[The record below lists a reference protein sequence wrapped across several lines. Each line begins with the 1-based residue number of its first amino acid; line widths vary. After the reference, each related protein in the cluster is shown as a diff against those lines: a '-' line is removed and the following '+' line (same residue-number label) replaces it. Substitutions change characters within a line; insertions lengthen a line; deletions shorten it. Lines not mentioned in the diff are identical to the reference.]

1 MQKRQNH
8 NENISSLSKKRQ
20 KISPRAAS
28 GDAGG
33 ATPDRRPAGDI
44 GADANGGPSPPPG
57 DDASLQ
63 PIGYLERCDHEM
75 ISGWIWDPARPGEP
89 VDVDLV
95 EGGVML
101 FRVRA
106 DLYRPDLEEVGYGD
120 GRHGFAFT
128 GLDMVLPHSRHLV
141 SLRRASDGLDL
152 LASPHWIVRS
162 PPRLDE
168 PALRFMT
175 EAFVQASLAA
185 RAPEELSGGIGFLL
199 RLLNQ
204 CINAHDRLAGAAG
217 RTAAAM
223 REGLVPRDELDGRT
237 GGIIDALSRAYPLL
251 TLGQAG
257 AAETAPEV
265 SVIIPA
271 HDHFDHTYRCLESI
285 RDHFP
290 RRSCEIVIVD
300 DCSTDETLLCTLVFA
315 GPVRVVR
322 TPQQL
327 GFVGACNAGAREAR
341 GRYLLFLN
349 NDTLV
354 REGWLDALVDTFEL
368 VPGVGIA
375 GSRLLAE
382 DGTLQEAGGIIW
394 RLGDGWNWGRGED
407 PAEPR
412 FLHLRDADWVSGA
425 ALMVERALF
434 ETLGG
439 FDSHYA
445 PAYYE
450 DVDLAFR
457 VRQLGRRVVVQ
468 PASEVVHLEG
478 VSNGVDVAGGG
489 LKRYQL
495 VNQRKFQARWRDVLA
510 GHRFNGESPD
520 LEAERQ
526 VRRRA
531 YFIDDTVPTPDLD
544 AGSNAAV
551 AHMRALQAL
560 GYKVTFMPAD
570 NMEDH
575 QPYTASLRKIGIEC
589 LHAPYARSVEQVFRD
604 ALVAPDLVY
613 IHRYSNAAKYAML
626 TRRYFP
632 KCRIVYSVADLHF
645 LRLERQA
652 AVAPGDPH
660 TVGLVAQKAGELAV
674 MRVVD
679 AVIVHSSAEARLL
692 GELVPEIATHVVPW
706 AVRPRPTPAPFAQ
719 RAGIVFVGGFQH
731 PPNVDAVR
739 HYADDILPALRA
751 RLPAAT
757 SSIVGSR
764 MPEAIARLHE
774 RGLAMVGY
782 VPDLADVLHR
792 ARCTV
797 APLRFGAG
805 IKGKVL
811 ESFAHGLPC
820 VMSPVAA
827 EGLDLPAPLDW
838 LVAGTAADF
847 AAKIVRVHEDEA
859 LNQCLAE
866 AGLAFVAARYSEAA
880 TRAALAGAVDRD
892 AAEAAAAADPP
903 AQPAA
908 RRARTAAAASSPER

>member
-1 MQKRQNH
+1 MKKKQTN
-8 NENISSLSKKRQ
+8 NIKNTNRDESKDEQALPPGGAGDRGGDVA
-20 KISPRAAS
+20 PAAS
-28 GDAGG
+28 SDE
-33 ATPDRRPAGDI
+33 ATVRRPV
-44 GADANGGPSPPPG
+44 
-57 DDASLQ
+57 
-63 PIGYLERCDHEM
+63 GYLERCDHES
-75 ISGWIWDPARPGEP
+75 IAGWIWDPERPDEP
-89 VDVDLV
+89 LDIDLV
-95 EGGVML
+95 EGGVTL

-106 DLYRPDLEEVGYGD
+106 DLYRPDLEQAGYGN
-120 GRHGFAFT
+120 GRHAFSIV

-141 SLRRASDGLDL
+141 SIRRASDGLDL
-152 LASPHWIVRS
+152 LGSPHWIVRS
-162 PPRLDE
+162 PPALDE
-168 PALRFMT
+168 PARRFMT

-185 RAPEELSGGIGFLL
+185 KAPAELAGGIGLLL
-199 RLLNQ
+199 RLLNHSL
-204 CINAHDRLAGAAG
+204 NAHDRLAEAAG
-217 RTAAAM
+217 MTAAAA
-223 REGLVPRDELDGRT
+223 REGLVPRAELDGRT
-237 GGIIDALSRAYPLL
+237 GGIIDALGQAYPLL
-251 TLGQAG
+251 ILGPAG

-271 HDHFDHTYRCLESI
+271 HNHFDHTYRCLESI

-300 DCSTDETLLCTLVFA
+300 DGSTDETLFCTLVLA

-322 TPQQL
+322 TPAQL
-327 GFVGACNAGAREAR
+327 GFVGASNAGAREAR

-354 REGWLDALVDTFEL
+354 REGWLDALVDTFEQ

-382 DGTLQEAGGIIW
+382 DGTLQEVGGIVW
-394 RLGDGWNWGRGED
+394 RLGDGWNWGRGAD

-425 ALMVERALF
+425 ALMIERVLF
-434 ETLGG
+434 QTLGG
-439 FDSHYA
+439 FDTHYA

-478 VSNGVDVAGGG
+478 VSNGVDVAGSG

-495 VNQRKFQARWRDVLA
+495 VNQRKFQARWKDVLA
-510 GHRFNGESPD
+510 GHGFNGECPD

-551 AHMRALQAL
+551 AHMRALLAL
-560 GYKVTFMPAD
+560 GYKVTFVPAD
-570 NMEDH
+570 NMQDH
-575 QPYTASLRKIGIEC
+575 QPYTGDLRKVGIEC
-589 LHAPYARSVEQVFRD
+589 LHAPFARSVEEVFRD

-632 KCRIVYSVADLHF
+632 KTRIVYNVADLHF

-652 AVAPGDPH
+652 AVAPGDAA
-660 TVGLVAQKAGELAV
+660 TVGLAAQKAGELAV

-679 AVIVHSSAEARLL
+679 AVIVHSSVEAEML
-692 GELVPEIATHVVPW
+692 GTLAPEIETHVVPW
-706 AVRPRPTPAPFAQ
+706 AVRPRPAPVPFAQ
-719 RAGIVFVGGFQH
+719 RAGIAFVGGFGH

-739 HYADDILPALRA
+739 HYAEDILPLVRES
-751 RLPAAT
+751 LPAAT
-757 SSIVGSR
+757 SHIVGSR
-764 MPEAIARLHE
+764 MPEAVSRLHGG
-774 RGLAMVGY
+774 GLVTVGY
-782 VPDLADVLHR
+782 VPDLAEVLHR
-792 ARCTV
+792 VRCTV

-838 LVAGTAADF
+838 LVAGSAEEF

-859 LNQCLAE
+859 LNRRLAE
-866 AGLAFVAARYSEAA
+866 AGLAYIVARYSEVA
-880 TRAALAGAVDRD
+880 TLAALGRAVDVLAASNAGSGAGAAVG
-892 AAEAAAAADPP
+892 AAPAGPP
-903 AQPAA
+903 RQLAA
-908 RRARTAAAASSPER
+908 RRARTASAVSSPER